1 MIWLPA
7 GRLTEKTV
15 INSTVQNMFRLQ
27 TFWMLRSQ
35 PEFIHLTRK
44 WKAYQNVREIIA
56 AVKPTSLLTSKYF
69 SQELTTHLTL
79 FVWPLKYFILLLP
92 ISSSFWRKQWNR
104 KKKTSL
110 RIPDEVLKLLAFH
123 LSQILEEDYRL
134 GQEGNVGEHYQVY
147 PYSTLKD
154 IFSTWLC

>member
-69 SQELTTHLTL
+69 SQELTTHLTYL
-79 FVWPLKYFILLLP
+79 FDLWNIL
-92 ISSSFWRKQWNR
+92 SSSSSPFHLHFEGNNETG
-104 KKKTSL
+104 KKKLPWGYQMKCWSSL
-110 RIPDEVLKLLAFH
+110 H
-123 LSQILEEDYRL
+123 
-134 GQEGNVGEHYQVY
+134 
-147 PYSTLKD
+147 
-154 IFSTWLC
+154 STWVKFWKRIIDLVKREMLGNTIKSIHIAH

>member
-1 MIWLPA
+1 
-7 GRLTEKTV
+7 
-15 INSTVQNMFRLQ
+15 MFRLQ
-27 TFWMLRSQ
+27 TFWMLWSQ
-35 PEFIHLTRK
+35 PEFIHLTHK

-69 SQELTTHLTL
+69 SQELTTHLTYL
-79 FVWPLKYFILLLP
+79 FDLWNIL
-92 ISSSFWRKQWNR
+92 SSSSSPFHLHFEGNNEKG
-104 KKKTSL
+104 KKKISL